1 MPCPDDD
8 WENGCLL
15 ADDRPSL
22 CSWLVP
28 GDLIGEPPIGDA
40 LWAVLIP
47 PRLERFREVT
57 GLGDAA
63 ITADFTGWNKYVLLA
78 GDRVFLFPRE
88 AENVEWFEHE
98 LAVDRAL
105 AAGGFTLAPQ
115 VRSQWQDEDV
125 YPFPFAEVTR
135 LNGQRPEDLAGL
147 FGPLGAVVARIHQV
161 RPPDLRWPRRIARHQ
176 RPAYRWLHRAL
187 DPATSAGAA
196 AEAATR
202 LDRPGQQARWRS
214 RLGAAAT
221 LRPVLIHGDLHEHQ
235 LLATGHRIT
244 GILDW
249 ETARVDH
256 PFWDFDL
263 GEWGTGLWRAHRH
276 DFSRL
281 WATAW
286 REYAAVRGL
295 DPDPA
300 PLETAFRLRQALT
313 LAGDPH
319 DPAVTGTI
327 EEHLAAIC

>member
-1 MPCPDDD
+1 
-8 WENGCLL
+8 
-15 ADDRPSL
+15 
-22 CSWLVP
+22 VP
-28 GDLIGEPPIGDA
+28 GDLIGDP

-47 PRLERFREVT
+47 PRLARFRELA

-63 ITADFTGWNKYVLLA
+63 ITVDFTGWNKYVLLA

-98 LAVDRAL
+98 LAVYRTL
-105 AAGGFTLAPQ
+105 EAGGFTLAPR
-115 VRSQWQDEDV
+115 VRRQWRDEAV
-125 YPFPFAEVTR
+125 YPFPFAEVSR
-135 LNGQRPEDLAGL
+135 LAGQRPDDPAAR

-161 RPPDLRWPRRIARHQ
+161 PPPDLRWPRRIARHQ

-187 DPATSAGAA
+187 DPATSA
-196 AEAATR
+196 EAATEAARR
-202 LDRPGQQARWRS
+202 LDRPGQRARWRS
-214 RLGAAAT
+214 RLAAAAA
-221 LRPVLIHGDLHEHQ
+221 LSPVLIHGDLHEHQ
-235 LLATGHRIT
+235 LLVAGDQIT

-263 GEWGTGLWRAHRH
+263 GEWGTGLWRVHRA

-286 REYAAVRGL
+286 RQYAAVRGL

-313 LAGDPH
+313 LADDPR
-319 DPAVTGTI
+319 DPAVMGTI